1 METIEILKVVNE
13 EEYSRKKLLEEVK
26 TFVLDNETIK
36 NFVASEED
44 GFCYDVMVGHSKEHK
59 ALAFVVTLLG
69 KDMEELSTEK
79 LVVITD
85 EALVLREN
93 IEIDDIKDLEPII
106 TTTYM
111 VAK

>member
-26 TFVLDNETIK
+26 TFVLDNKTIK

-85 EALVLREN
+85 ENLLVTNNIGMEN
-93 IEIDDIKDLEPII
+93 IEDLEAII
-106 TTTYM
+106 TTSYM
-111 VAK
+111 VK